1 MGLGKFTMRCDQGA
15 TFHVQGRWRTP
26 LIDLNSGDPVLDF
39 EGNLQAGQ
47 PVSLYGYTGRMHVRK
62 TIAATEFD
70 LELTTANNGVRI
82 PQTVAFLIGW
92 CRLATEANHPLTGLA
107 PVDGVT
113 PVAGDRILVKSQ
125 DDDTTNGVYVAAT
138 GAWARAPDAD
148 QASDISEGCCVWVR
162 EGVRY
167 DDTTWRQQQALSD
180 LGDGQ
185 LWLRNEDI
193 GIFEVYATPEQTAAL
208 QTSGVYDVEMI
219 SPGPTGE
226 VTRVLEG
233 KFRLSKEVTRT

>member
-15 TFHVQGRWRTP
+15 TLHVSGRWRAP
-26 LIDLNSGDPVLDF
+26 LIDLNSGDPILDF

-47 PVSLYGYTGRMHVRK
+47 PISLFGYTGRMHVRK

-70 LELTTANNGVRI
+70 LELTTANSGVKI
-82 PQTVAFLIGW
+82 EQPFAFFIGW

-125 DDDTTNGVYVAAT
+125 TAGGANGVYVAAT
-138 GAWARAPDAD
+138 GAWTRAPDAD
-148 QASDISEGCCVWVR
+148 QAADLSEGCAVWVR

-167 DDTTWRQQQALSD
+167 DDTTWRQQQALSTLSD
-180 LGDGQ
+180 AQ
-185 LWLRNEDI
+185 LWQRNDTI
-193 GIFEVYATPEQTAAL
+193 GVFELLATPEQTAGL
-208 QTSGVYDVEMI
+208 TSSGVYDVEMV

-233 KFRLSKEVTRT
+233 KFRLSKEVTRI